1 MVVGCLYLT
10 YGAGYN
16 IAGFNVQPTRVL
28 GYFCFLRVIAKKE
41 FSFAELIR
49 ADKALFVLYVYT
61 TLILLIREGGSA
73 PLWCA
78 RLLDVTLTYVA
89 FRGLLRSPDEFRWLL
104 GILALLLVPYV
115 AILTVERIAQK
126 NLFALVGSDADVW
139 TRDGEVRCFGSFR
152 HPSLLGSLGACFLPL
167 FVGLAWDRRLLG
179 RAVLGVGLCV
189 AIVVLSH
196 SGGPSSVLAVAGVGW
211 LLWPIRKKMQLFRR
225 GLGALILLLALV
237 MKAPVWYLLA
247 RITALTGGSGWH
259 RSYLIDVAF
268 QHLNQW
274 WLAGM
279 REEDTAAWFPYVLTS
294 GGADITNQ
302 FLAFGTNAGLMAI
315 GLLIYLVYCAFSQVG
330 RALAWVR
337 QTSEVQ
343 GEEPLLWA
351 LGVALA
357 AHVSNWLG
365 ISYFDQFN
373 VLWLLQLAALVSL
386 SEFCLY
392 QAASDR
398 EAADASEVAPALS
411 AINGKCSEAL

>member
-1 MVVGCLYLT
+1 MSPIDWPPSRT
-10 YGAGYN
+10 W
-16 IAGFNVQPTRVL
+16 T
-28 GYFCFLRVIAKKE
+28 
-41 FSFAELIR
+41 R

-268 QHLNQW
+268 
-274 WLAGM
+274 
-279 REEDTAAWFPYVLTS
+279 RSEERR
-294 GGADITNQ
+294 
-302 FLAFGTNAGLMAI
+302 
-315 GLLIYLVYCAFSQVG
+315 VG
-330 RALAWVR
+330 KKWR
-337 QTSEVQ
+337 
-343 GEEPLLWA
+343 
-351 LGVALA
+351 
-357 AHVSNWLG
+357 
-365 ISYFDQFN
+365 
-373 VLWLLQLAALVSL
+373 
-386 SEFCLY
+386 
-392 QAASDR
+392 
-398 EAADASEVAPALS
+398 
-411 AINGKCSEAL
+411 